1 MIAAFVIEMIVFI
14 TAMVVTIVTYGRED
28 ERDS

>member
-1 MIAAFVIEMIVFI
+1 MITAFVIEMIIFI

>member
-1 MIAAFVIEMIVFI
+1 MITAFVIEMIIFM
-14 TAMVVTIVTYGRED
+14 TAMVVTIVTYGRKD